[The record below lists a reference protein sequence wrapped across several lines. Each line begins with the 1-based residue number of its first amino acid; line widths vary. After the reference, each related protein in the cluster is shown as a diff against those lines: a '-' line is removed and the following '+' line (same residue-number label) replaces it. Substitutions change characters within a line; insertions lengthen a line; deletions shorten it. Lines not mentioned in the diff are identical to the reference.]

1 MKIADAPSS
10 GWYPD
15 PRGGYRLRWWDGLDW
30 TEDSRTLPN
39 RAALETAAL
48 EAAAS
53 DESASVDAAAGASN
67 APAWA
72 RRDTSEIITQV
83 RDATRSEIERAGEVL
98 SQRAEAAVRRVQP
111 LITDYTNKF
120 IRMVRIVGGVAALVL
135 VAWFVFQF
143 ILQASLFEWIGDRI
157 DNLTNN

>member
-1 MKIADAPSS
+1 MKVADAPPS

-30 TEDSRTLPN
+30 TEESRTLPN

-67 APAWA
+67 APGWA
-72 RRDTSEIITQV
+72 RRDTSEIISQV

-98 SQRAEAAVRRVQP
+98 SQRAEAVVRRVQP
-111 LITDYTNKF
+111 LISEYTNKF
-120 IRMVRIVGGVAALVL
+120 FRMVRIVGAVAAMVL

-143 ILQASLFEWIGDRI
+143 VLQASLFGWIGDRI
-157 DNLTNN
+157 DNVTNN

>member
-1 MKIADAPSS
+1 VKVADAPPS

-30 TEDSRTLPN
+30 TAESRTLPN

-53 DESASVDAAAGASN
+53 AESESVGAAAGASN
-67 APAWA
+67 TPAWA
-72 RRDTSEIITQV
+72 RRDTSEIISQV

-98 SQRAEAAVRRVQP
+98 SQRAEAVVRRVQP
-111 LITDYTNKF
+111 LISEYTNKF
-120 IRMVRIVGGVAALVL
+120 FRMVRIVGAVAALVL
-135 VAWFVFQF
+135 VAWFAFHF
-143 ILQASLFEWIGDRI
+143 TLQAGLVEWFGDRI